1 MRRAPTLP
9 ALSTAAPSSPNIS
22 LSFMFVVDKRGHETA
37 TTPEGS
43 VMRMRL
49 PRAVVGPGAMRA
61 SGSIN
66 AFASFPELIASRNS
80 RQIAVE

>member
-1 MRRAPTLP
+1 MGAGNLRVTSSAGAPSRRTMRRAPSLP

-49 PRAVVGPGAMRA
+49 PRAVV
-61 SGSIN
+61 
-66 AFASFPELIASRNS
+66 
-80 RQIAVE
+80 